1 MKFSKT
7 RQVKSPQRG
16 TTRSAGIDF
25 FVPTFNKKLITDLLL
40 KNEHLS
46 TLINQELS
54 YVVDKTITLMP
65 QHRILIPSG
74 IHVNF
79 TEEESDLKDAT
90 NIHMG
95 LSLNAANK
103 SGIGSKKGLTYLAC
117 IVDSDYEGEIHI
129 NLVNTGTYPVQIS
142 EGEKI
147 IQFLLQ
153 PVFYSSIDEVAF
165 EDLYINSTSQRGI
178 GGFGSTNT
186 K

>member
-16 TTRSAGIDF
+16 TPQSAGIDF
-25 FVPTFNKKLITDLLL
+25 FIPSFTKKFITDLLQ
-40 KNEHLS
+40 KNPRLA
-46 TLINQELS
+46 TLVKTNSS
-54 YVVDKTITLMP
+54 YIVDNTIVLMP
-65 QHRILIPSG
+65 HDRILIPSG

-79 TEEESDLKDAT
+79 TEEENLLKNAT
-90 NIHMG
+90 NLPLG

-103 SGIGSKKGLTYLAC
+103 SGIGSKRGVSYLAQ
-117 IVDSDYEGEIHI
+117 IIDSDYEGEIHI
-129 NLVNTGTYPVQIS
+129 NLVNTGAHPVQIS

-153 PVFYSSIDEVAF
+153 PVYYAAIEEVSF
-165 EDLYINSTSQRGI
+165 DDLYINSTSQRGS
-178 GGFGSTNT
+178 GGFGSTN